1 MTSFAV
7 RGRDANQPDDLLVQQ
22 VEAENAIVL
31 SITGAPIDRMMWK
44 YPQALPQYSVG
55 HAQRAKEVRQAVN
68 DLPGLF
74 LAGNYLTGR
83 SIGDCVESGFEAA
96 DQLHSRS
103 RD

>member
-1 MTSFAV
+1 
-7 RGRDANQPDDLLVQQ
+7 
-22 VEAENAIVL
+22 
-31 SITGAPIDRMMWK
+31 MMWK